1 VPVENKT
8 LLFFAPRTRIGFG
21 FPASA
26 AFSQNLKYLILN
38 HGARGRLRRLV
49 WCGHFIDGAEKGG
62 AIERAASSGWHQI
75 ISNAVQ
81 TLGAPK
87 SIVLVGREHEDHQRV
102 EHEANGLSSV
112 TASTLANES
121 DEHVERQCRNPLSG
135 SCRAKLHPARH
146 RASAVYEKRTGSI

>member
-1 VPVENKT
+1 
-8 LLFFAPRTRIGFG
+8 LRSRHSHAPYGGARSTGSQKARCPLYR
-21 FPASA
+21 PAA
-26 AFSQNLKYLILN
+26 LD
-38 HGARGRLRRLV
+38 GARGRLRRLV

-87 SIVLVGREHEDHQRV
+87 SIVLVGRELEDHQRV

-112 TASTLANES
+112 TASTLASES

-135 SCRAKLHPARH
+135 SCRAKLHPASH